1 MGHQAAGAVD
11 QRDAGL
17 VAGAFDAENEQE
29 GGYRSSRN
37 PGKGPAGVPKK
48 GASLVFSR
56 PLSDPINPSNRIPAF
71 MPTVRVKEN
80 EPFEVAL
87 RRFKRTVE
95 KTGLLTEL
103 RAREFYEKPT
113 AERKR
118 KLAAAVKR
126 HHKRLRSQQLP
137 QKLY

>member
-1 MGHQAAGAVD
+1 M
-11 QRDAGL
+11 
-17 VAGAFDAENEQE
+17 
-29 GGYRSSRN
+29 
-37 PGKGPAGVPKK
+37 PGIR
-48 GASLVFSR
+48 L
-56 PLSDPINPSNRIPAF
+56 
-71 MPTVRVKEN
+71 KEN
-80 EPFEVAL
+80 EPFEVAI

-126 HHKRLRSQQLP
+126 HHKRIRSQTLP
-137 QKLY
+137 PKLY

>member
-1 MGHQAAGAVD
+1 MPGGRPELVIY
-11 QRDAGL
+11 QRP
-17 VAGAFDAENEQE
+17 ES
-29 GGYRSSRN
+29 GYTTRLFHLRDT
-37 PGKGPAGVPKK
+37 
-48 GASLVFSR
+48 R
-56 PLSDPINPSNRIPAF
+56 Y

-126 HHKRLRSQQLP
+126 HYKRLRSQTLP
-137 QKLY
+137 PKLY

>member
-1 MGHQAAGAVD
+1 LEIDRDYGYNARLNCISIFLNLGRVD
-11 QRDAGL
+11 AC
-17 VAGAFDAENEQE
+17 
-29 GGYRSSRN
+29 YS
-37 PGKGPAGVPKK
+37 
-48 GASLVFSR
+48 
-56 PLSDPINPSNRIPAF
+56 
-71 MPTVRVKEN
+71 RVKEN
-80 EPFEVAL
+80 EPFEVAI

-126 HHKRLRSQQLP
+126 HHKRMRSQTLP
-137 QKLY
+137 PKLY